1 MAKPKLSAANAL
13 GAAAAARKPVKAGAS
28 TPAPLN
34 AHQSRQPVSP
44 RSLEAMGVP
53 SPPPPTPPT
62 PPIPPGSGSK
72 VTARMRAELVRLMQ
86 ASDPN
91 ADVSGVAAMDALT
104 LGDALDQARNPDP
117 ISTPAELP
125 DPPPDPI
132 VVPKKGRSPRKP
144 KAAAAAST
152 TPAPIKPAKK
162 KSQARDPAKQTY
174 TKPTGPLP
182 EAPKA
187 KKTATNTTATETK
200 AGRKDPPDPVKNE
213 GTEPRFGQYDPAV
226 TLGRLGLKGLFYSPT
241 GMVAGG
247 VGAAYLLNK
256 LAEMGR
262 NQPPAAPPGGAP
274 PPPPLPPDIG
284 NIPPPPPPPP
294 GGNPPVPFIPADEEE
309 EGKELPLDDY
319 RRFLKK

>member
-1 MAKPKLSAANAL
+1 M
-13 GAAAAARKPVKAGAS
+13 
-28 TPAPLN
+28 
-34 AHQSRQPVSP
+34 
-44 RSLEAMGVP
+44 
-53 SPPPPTPPT
+53 
-62 PPIPPGSGSK
+62 
-72 VTARMRAELVRLMQ
+72 
-86 ASDPN
+86 
-91 ADVSGVAAMDALT
+91 
-104 LGDALDQARNPDP
+104 
-117 ISTPAELP
+117 
-125 DPPPDPI
+125 
-132 VVPKKGRSPRKP
+132 
-144 KAAAAAST
+144 
-152 TPAPIKPAKK
+152 
-162 KSQARDPAKQTY
+162 
-174 TKPTGPLP
+174 
-182 EAPKA
+182 
-187 KKTATNTTATETK
+187 
-200 AGRKDPPDPVKNE
+200 KNE